1 MALPQD
7 RNRNWFSK
15 FGFAISGI
23 QFAIRDQSS
32 FYIHLPSALVVIALG
47 WFLRLESC
55 SFGVLLICIG
65 MVLAAELL
73 NTSIEYLARAITDQH
88 DENVRRALDVASGA
102 VLVISLI
109 AAIVGSL
116 ILLPALWAWYAGSA
130 LK

>member
-32 FYIHLPSALVVIALG
+32 FRVHLPCALMVIALG
-47 WFLRLESC
+47 WFLQLDLC